1 MYDQLSFIIGNKTIT
16 VGTQTFDLGV
26 LSTEILNLDIS
37 EYRDLDALAEAAQ
50 QDMNAC
56 EGNDDPS
63 AWKKS
68 YEKWMEL
75 DRRMASQRIFR
86 LIKNNSPY
94 LDDLA
99 HFLDDPNA
107 PYSVPS
113 DNWLG
118 IAEEFMPKTYLEVF
132 GSVDTVWSYY
142 RSLVR
147 MYRPM
152 LDDCAFFNDT
162 VGKFINRFLSSL
174 DTLNSQ
180 SYAAALYDFFTNP
193 YADKLISNPIR
204 GTGLFTMTDPVSVT
218 YFPCETHEGS
228 GDFQIYER
236 YTTASFQALLKADF
250 YHALQIGYTIRRCE
264 CCERYF
270 LQKKGYRTKY
280 CDQPN
285 PSDPKH
291 TCAQIGRKSR
301 GIKELK
307 KDDPKVQ
314 ALRRCL
320 DRIDSDTYNGCITE
334 KERSALK
341 KKAENMLLSAKRN
354 PNQTVEEFNESLQS
368 KNLYPLCGVV
378 RKSKPR
384 GRPKKSGG
392 EA

>member
-1 MYDQLSFIIGNKTIT
+1 MYDQLSFVIGNKTIE
-16 VGTQTFDLGV
+16 VGGQILDLGM
-26 LSTEILNLDIS
+26 LSTEVLNIS
-37 EYRDLDALAEAAQ
+37 ADEYRELDALAEAAQ
-50 QDMNAC
+50 QEMDAC
-56 EGNDDPS
+56 EGNDDPA

-75 DRRMASQRIFR
+75 DRRMSAHRIFR
-86 LIKNNSPY
+86 LVKTNSPY

-99 HFLDDPNA
+99 HFLEDPNA
-107 PYSVPS
+107 PYSLPVDS
-113 DNWLG
+113 RLD
-118 IAEEFMPKTYLEVF
+118 IQEEFMPKTYLEVF
-132 GSVDTVWSYY
+132 GSVSVVRNYY
-142 RSLVR
+142 QSLVR

-152 LDDCAFFNDT
+152 IDDCAFFNDT

-174 DTLNSQ
+174 DILNSNT
-180 SYAAALYDFFTNP
+180 YAAALFDFFTNP
-193 YADKLISNPIR
+193 HADKLISNPVR
-204 GTGLFTMTDPVSVT
+204 GTGLYTLTDPVNVT
-218 YFPCETHEGS
+218 YFPRETEEGS
-228 GDFQIYER
+228 GYFQIYEK
-236 YTTASFQALLKADF
+236 YTTDSFQALLKADF
-250 YHALQIGYTIRRCE
+250 YHALQAGYTIRRCE

-285 PSDPKH
+285 PDNPKH

-301 GIKELK
+301 GIKEMK

-334 KERSALK
+334 KERIALR
-341 KKAENMLLSAKRN
+341 KKAENMLFSAKKN
-354 PNQTVEEFNESLQS
+354 PNLTVEAFDESLQS

-378 RKSKPR
+378 RRSKPR

>member
-1 MYDQLSFIIGNKTIT
+1 MYDQLSFVIGNKTIE
-16 VGTQTFDLGV
+16 VGGQILDLGM
-26 LSTEILNLDIS
+26 LSTEVLNIS
-37 EYRDLDALAEAAQ
+37 ADEYRELDALAEAAQ
-50 QDMNAC
+50 QEMDAC
-56 EGNDDPS
+56 EGNDDPA

-75 DRRMASQRIFR
+75 DRRMSAHRIFR
-86 LIKNNSPY
+86 LVKTNSPY

-99 HFLDDPNA
+99 HFLEDPNA
-107 PYSVPS
+107 PYSLPVDS
-113 DNWLG
+113 RLD
-118 IAEEFMPKTYLEVF
+118 IQEEFMPKTYLEVF
-132 GSVDTVWSYY
+132 GSVSVVRNYY
-142 RSLVR
+142 QSLVR

-152 LDDCAFFNDT
+152 IDDCAFFNDT

-174 DTLNSQ
+174 DILNSNT
-180 SYAAALYDFFTNP
+180 YAAALFDFFTNP
-193 YADKLISNPIR
+193 PADTLISNPVR
-204 GTGLFTMTDPVSVT
+204 GTGLYTLTDPVNVT
-218 YFPCETHEGS
+218 YFPRETEEGS
-228 GDFQIYER
+228 GYFQIYEK
-236 YTTASFQALLKADF
+236 YTTDSFQALLKADF
-250 YHALQIGYTIRRCE
+250 YHALQAGYTIRRCE

-285 PSDPKH
+285 PDNPKH

-301 GIKELK
+301 GIKEMK

-334 KERSALK
+334 KERIALR
-341 KKAENMLLSAKRN
+341 KKAENMLFSAKKN
-354 PNQTVEEFNESLQS
+354 PNLTVEAFDESLQS

-378 RKSKPR
+378 RRSKPR

>member
-1 MYDQLSFIIGNKTIT
+1 MYDQLSFVIGNKTIE
-16 VGTQTFDLGV
+16 VGGQILDLGM
-26 LSTEILNLDIS
+26 LSTEVLNIS
-37 EYRDLDALAEAAQ
+37 ADEYRELDALAEAAQ
-50 QDMNAC
+50 QEMDAC
-56 EGNDDPS
+56 EGNDDPA

-75 DRRMASQRIFR
+75 DRRMSAHRIFR
-86 LIKNNSPY
+86 LVKTNSPY

-99 HFLDDPNA
+99 HFLEDPNA
-107 PYSVPS
+107 PYSLPVDS
-113 DNWLG
+113 RLD
-118 IAEEFMPKTYLEVF
+118 IQEEFMPKTYLEVF
-132 GSVDTVWSYY
+132 GSVSVVRNYY
-142 RSLVR
+142 QSLVR

-152 LDDCAFFNDT
+152 IDDCAFFNDT

-174 DTLNSQ
+174 DILNSNT
-180 SYAAALYDFFTNP
+180 YAAALFDFFTNP
-193 YADKLISNPIR
+193 PADKLISNPVR
-204 GTGLFTMTDPVSVT
+204 GTGLYTLTDPVNVT
-218 YFPCETHEGS
+218 YFPRETEEGS
-228 GDFQIYER
+228 GYFQIYEK
-236 YTTASFQALLKADF
+236 YTTDSFQALLKADF
-250 YHALQIGYTIRRCE
+250 YHALQAGYTIRRCE

-285 PSDPKH
+285 PDNPKH

-301 GIKELK
+301 GIKEMK

-334 KERSALK
+334 KERIALR
-341 KKAENMLLSAKRN
+341 KKAENMLFSAKKN
-354 PNQTVEEFNESLQS
+354 PNLTVEAFDESLQS

-378 RKSKPR
+378 RRSKPR

>member
-1 MYDQLSFIIGNKTIT
+1 MYDQLSFVIGNKTIE
-16 VGTQTFDLGV
+16 VGGQILDLGV
-26 LSTEILNLDIS
+26 LSTEVLNIS
-37 EYRDLDALAEAAQ
+37 ADEYRELDALAEAAQ
-50 QDMNAC
+50 QEMDAC
-56 EGNDDPS
+56 EGNDDPA

-68 YEKWMEL
+68 YEKWTEL
-75 DRRMASQRIFR
+75 DRRMSAHRIFR
-86 LIKNNSPY
+86 LVKTNSPY
-94 LDDLA
+94 LDDLER
-99 HFLDDPNA
+99 FLEDPNA
-107 PYSVPS
+107 PYSLPV
-113 DNWLG
+113 DNRLD
-118 IAEEFMPKTYLEVF
+118 IQEEFMPKTYLEVF
-132 GSVDTVWSYY
+132 GSVSVVRHYY
-142 RSLVR
+142 QSLVR

-174 DTLNSQ
+174 DILNSNT
-180 SYAAALYDFFTNP
+180 YAAALYDFFTNP
-193 YADKLISNPIR
+193 HADKLISNPVR
-204 GTGLFTMTDPVSVT
+204 GTGLYTLTDPVNVT
-218 YFPCETHEGS
+218 YFPRETEEGS
-228 GDFQIYER
+228 GDFQIYEI
-236 YTTASFQALLKADF
+236 YTTDSFQALLKADF
-250 YHALQIGYTIRRCE
+250 YHALQAGYTIRRCE

-285 PSDPKH
+285 PDDPKH

-301 GIKELK
+301 GIKEMK

-334 KERSALK
+334 KERIALR
-341 KKAENMLLSAKRN
+341 KKAENMLFSAKKD
-354 PNQTVEEFNESLQS
+354 PNITVEAFDESLQS
-368 KNLYPLCGVV
+368 KNLYPLCGIV